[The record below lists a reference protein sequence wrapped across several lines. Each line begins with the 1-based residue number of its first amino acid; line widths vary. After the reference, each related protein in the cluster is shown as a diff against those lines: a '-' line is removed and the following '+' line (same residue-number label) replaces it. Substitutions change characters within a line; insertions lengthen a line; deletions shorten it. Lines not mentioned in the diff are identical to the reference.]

1 MKEVQSMKTTTKLI
15 TLLASVTLLT
25 ACGNNQKAEDSFT
38 NNKEPQTEQTT
49 QSTETSKPT
58 ETTETTEQ
66 KQETETDTTH
76 AYVVSTEDYLEMYH
90 PQLGGT
96 YPIGTKAFVYNYM
109 QGKTQVHTAVIPTSS
124 TEAGVAIFENQRE
137 ATLFTQWL
145 NSVNDK
151 NTMTYD
157 MQTNLDYFYT
167 NVYTNY

>member
-1 MKEVQSMKTTTKLI
+1 MKTRTKLI

-25 ACGNNQKAEDSFT
+25 ACGNNQKAEDSF
-38 NNKEPQTEQTT
+38 NNSKEPQTEQTT
-49 QSTETSKPT
+49 QSTETSKSS
-58 ETTETTEQ
+58 ETTESTE
-66 KQETETDTTH
+66 KQQEATTH
-76 AYVVSTEDYLEMYH
+76 AYVVSTDEYLETYR

-96 YPIGTKAFVYNYM
+96 YPVGTKAFVYNCM
-109 QGKTQVHTAVIPTSS
+109 RGKTQIHTAVIPTYS
-124 TEAGVAIFENQRE
+124 TEAGVAIFESQRE

-151 NTMTYD
+151 NTMQYD

>member
-1 MKEVQSMKTTTKLI
+1 MKTTTKLI

-38 NNKEPQTEQTT
+38 NNKEPQTTQTT
-49 QSTETSKPT
+49 QTTETSKPT
-58 ETTETTEQ
+58 ETTETSEQ
-66 KQETETDTTH
+66 TETVTNG
-76 AYVVSTEDYLEMYH
+76 AYVVSTNDYLEMYH

-96 YPIGTKAFVYNYM
+96 YPPGTKAFIYTYM
-109 QGKTQVHTAVIPTSS
+109 QGKNYIHTAVIPSFSS
-124 TEAGVAIFENQRE
+124 EAGVAIFESQRE

-157 MQTNLDYFYT
+157 MQTNLDYFYK

>member
-1 MKEVQSMKTTTKLI
+1 MKTSIKLI
-15 TLLASVTLLT
+15 TLITSVTLLT
-25 ACGNNQKAEDSFT
+25 ACGNKQKPCECFT
-38 NNKEPQTEQTT
+38 NKKEPQTEQTVK
-49 QSTETSKPT
+49 SIETT

-66 KQETETDTTH
+66 TETATNSV
-76 AYVVSTEDYLEMYH
+76 YVVSTDDYLATYH

-96 YPIGTKAFVYNYM
+96 YPVGTKAFVYNYM

-124 TEAGVAIFENQRE
+124 LEAGVAIFENQKE

-157 MQTNLDYFYT
+157 MQTNLDYFYE

>member
-1 MKEVQSMKTTTKLI
+1 MKTSIKLI

-25 ACGNNQKAEDSFT
+25 ACGNKPKPCECFT
-38 NNKEPQTEQTT
+38 NDKEPKTEQTT
-49 QSTETSKPT
+49 QSTETNKPT

-66 KQETETDTTH
+66 TEAVTH
-76 AYVVSTEDYLEMYH
+76 DVYIVSYDDYMGTFC

-96 YPIGTKAFVYNYM
+96 YPQGTKAFIYTNMCGKNY
-109 QGKTQVHTAVIPTSS
+109 VHTAVIPLKS
-124 TEAGVAIFENQRE
+124 TEAGVAVFDSQRE

-157 MQTNLDYFYT
+157 MQTNLDYFYK

>member
-1 MKEVQSMKTTTKLI
+1 MKTSTKLI

-25 ACGNNQKAEDSFT
+25 ACVNNQK
-38 NNKEPQTEQTT
+38 PQTT
-49 QSTETSKPT
+49 QTTKSTETSK
-58 ETTETTEQ
+58 TTETTKEKPQ
-66 KQETETDTTH
+66 VFTH
-76 AYVVSTEDYLEMYH
+76 AYVVSTDDYLETYH

-96 YPIGTKAFVYNYM
+96 YPVGTKAFVYNYM
-109 QGKTQVHTAVIPTSS
+109 QGKTQIHTAVIPTSS
-124 TEAGVAIFENQRE
+124 LEAGVAIFESQRE

-157 MQTNLDYFYT
+157 MQTNLNYFYE

>member
-1 MKEVQSMKTTTKLI
+1 MKTRTKLI
-15 TLLASVTLLT
+15 TLLASVSLLT
-25 ACGNNQKAEDSFT
+25 ACGNNQKPENSFT
-38 NNKEPQTEQTT
+38 NSKEPQTEQTT
-49 QSTETSKPT
+49 QSTETSETT

-66 KQETETDTTH
+66 TETATNSV
-76 AYVVSTEDYLEMYH
+76 YVVNYSEYMETYH

-96 YPIGTKAFVYNYM
+96 YPVGTKAFVYTYM
-109 QGKTQVHTAVIPTSS
+109 QGKTYVHTAVIPLKSYD
-124 TEAGVAIFENQRE
+124 AGIAIFESQRE

-157 MQTNLDYFYT
+157 MQTNLDYFYK

>member
-1 MKEVQSMKTTTKLI
+1 MKTTTKLI

-25 ACGNNQKAEDSFT
+25 ACGNNQKPCECFT
-38 NNKEPQTEQTT
+38 NEKEPQTEQTT
-49 QSTETSKPT
+49 QSTETSKT
-58 ETTETTEQ
+58 SETTETSEQ
-66 KQETETDTTH
+66 QTETVTH
-76 AYVVSTEDYLEMYH
+76 DVYIVSYDDYMGTFS

-96 YPIGTKAFVYNYM
+96 YPTGTKAIIYTNMSGKNY
-109 QGKTQVHTAVIPTSS
+109 VHTAVIPLKS
-124 TEAGVAIFENQRE
+124 TEAGVAVFDSQRE

>member
-1 MKEVQSMKTTTKLI
+1 MKTRTKLI

-38 NNKEPQTEQTT
+38 NSKEPQTTQTT
-49 QSTETSKPT
+49 QSTETSKAT
-58 ETTETTEQ
+58 ETNESSTEQ
-66 KQETETDTTH
+66 EQVTTH
-76 AYVVSTEDYLEMYH
+76 AYVVSTDEYFDTYH

-96 YPIGTKAFVYNYM
+96 STPGTKAFVYYYM
-109 QGKTQVHTAVIPTSS
+109 QGKNYVHTAVIPTSS
-124 TEAGVAIFENQRE
+124 TEAGVAIFESQRE

>member
-1 MKEVQSMKTTTKLI
+1 MKTTTKLI

-25 ACGNNQKAEDSFT
+25 ACGNNQKPSDCFT
-38 NNKEPQTEQTT
+38 NDKEPQTTQTT
-49 QSTETSKPT
+49 KSTETTKPT

-66 KQETETDTTH
+66 TETVTNS
-76 AYVVSTEDYLEMYH
+76 AYVVNYSEYMEMYH

-96 YPIGTKAFVYNYM
+96 YPVGTKAFIYTYM
-109 QGKTQVHTAVIPTSS
+109 QGKTYIHTAVIPLKSYD
-124 TEAGVAIFENQRE
+124 AGIAIFDSQRD

-157 MQTNLDYFYT
+157 MQTNLDYFYK

>member
-1 MKEVQSMKTTTKLI
+1 MKTRTKLI

-25 ACGNNQKAEDSFT
+25 ACGNNQKPENSFT
-38 NNKEPQTEQTT
+38 NSKEQQTTQTT

-58 ETTETTEQ
+58 QTTETTEQ
-66 KQETETDTTH
+66 TENVTSGV
-76 AYVVSTEDYLEMYH
+76 YVVSTEDYLETYH

-96 YPIGTKAFVYNYM
+96 YPVGTKAFVYNYM
-109 QGKTQVHTAVIPTSS
+109 QGKTQIHTAVIPTSS
-124 TEAGVAIFENQRE
+124 LEAGVAIFESQRE

-151 NTMTYD
+151 NTMVYD
-157 MQTNLDYFYT
+157 MQTNLDYFYE

>member
-1 MKEVQSMKTTTKLI
+1 MKTRTKLI

-38 NNKEPQTEQTT
+38 NNKEPQTTQTT
-49 QSTETSKPT
+49 QSTETSKTT

-66 KQETETDTTH
+66 QQQQEVTTEK
-76 AYVVSTEDYLEMYH
+76 AYVVNYSDYMETYH

-96 YPIGTKAFVYNYM
+96 YPVGTKAFIYTYT
-109 QGKTQVHTAVIPTSS
+109 QGKNYVHTAVIPLKSYD
-124 TEAGVAIFENQRE
+124 AGIAIFESQRE

-157 MQTNLDYFYT
+157 MQTNLDYFYK